1 MSFIIKYKPL
11 FEVKILH
18 KYFLNK
24 GIEEFMNM
32 SEADK
37 EKQLIGYNFSK
48 FFHVSVS
55 AETRRKLDGHLM
67 VLKSTNSGFTVWTK
81 ISEVNENA
89 PLVPVA
95 DSLEF
100 SFLLKHNNHTFS
112 NYTDLSFESAGKL
125 FFFSNK
131 RLNTE
136 ANNFPLIKKVGTN
149 STVSDDYILSTA
161 GETAELKRLSVSE
174 KKNLFGIVRICVK
187 GNTGSLNVT
196 NNQGEI
202 RDPYKVFQ
210 IFFPNRETF
219 WRYFFDEDQQ
229 VSGSDDVKKEDGNAK
244 QLVTRSKQPLTAQG
258 FVSIELDGI
267 ELPNPDASLI
277 KPDSATDKIYSEIYM

>member
-1 MSFIIKYKPL
+1 MSFTIKYRPL

-24 GIEEFMNM
+24 GGEEFLNM

-37 EKQLIGYNFSK
+37 EKQLIGYHFSK

-55 AETRRKLDGHLM
+55 AESRRKLDGHRM
-67 VLKSTNSGFTVWTK
+67 VFKSTNAGFTVWTK
-81 ISEVNENA
+81 VSEVNEHV
-89 PLVPVA
+89 PFVPVN

-100 SFLLKHNNHTFS
+100 TFLLKLNNHTFY
-112 NYTDLSFESAGKL
+112 NYTDLSFESTGKL

-136 ANNFPLIKKVGTN
+136 ANNFPLIKKDGSN
-149 STVSDDYILSTA
+149 STVSDDYIVSNA
-161 GETAELKRLSVSE
+161 GERAEFKKLSVSE
-174 KKNLFGIVRICVK
+174 KKNLFGIVRICMK
-187 GNTGSLNVT
+187 GNSANLNVI

-202 RDPYKVFQ
+202 RDPYQVYQ
-210 IFFPNRETF
+210 ICFSNRETI
-219 WRYFFDEDQQ
+219 WRYFFEEDQQ
-229 VSGSDDVKKEDGNAK
+229 VSGSDDVKKEDGNSR
-244 QLVTRSKQPLTAQG
+244 QLVTRKKQPLTAQG

-267 ELPNPDASLI
+267 ELPNPDANLV
-277 KPDSATDKIYSEIYM
+277 KPESATNKIYSEIYM